1 MTEGVIIRGRGGL
14 YTARDAQ
21 GREYVLRAKK
31 KFRRQGLS
39 PLVGDRIVFTP
50 GGISDEH
57 GWVEDILPRRSP
69 LRIGI

>member
-39 PLVGDRIVFTP
+39 PLVGERM
-50 GGISDEH
+50 
-57 GWVEDILPRRSP
+57 
-69 LRIGI
+69 